1 MYVEGATVHKGH
13 SVRVKKAQAVF
24 KARFEAV
31 VGWTSVLCIAR
42 GYISYDENCTHP
54 YIFNLCTHLGVQ
66 LYTWQ
71 YICGINKTKN

>member
-42 GYISYDENCTHP
+42 GYKLS
-54 YIFNLCTHLGVQ
+54 
-66 LYTWQ
+66 
-71 YICGINKTKN
+71 